1 MKLSPSCTRGR
12 GAGAGKGRSSSRG
25 WDSPIRS
32 ASAAMPN
39 LANPG
44 RSGGVCGRDS
54 ACRPLAAGWSNVTNL
69 LWGNEAV
76 ETIRVMHFCAWE
88 RLAGAYRESD
98 GEPVR
103 DEREAGRQVEFP
115 EHAAS
120 GRLFHGLKA

>member
-1 MKLSPSCTRGR
+1 
-12 GAGAGKGRSSSRG
+12 
-25 WDSPIRS
+25 
-32 ASAAMPN
+32 N

-120 GRLFHGLKA
+120 GRLFHGLKAVVAVAIAGRDVLLGWMEPTPKPRGSGRPRVLPSQGE